1 LGQLFR
7 NSGIRRLYF
16 VCLAMAS
23 ITQATGS
30 QQDAQPSHRG
40 DGTAPSGDLGEMAPM
55 AAHMY
60 LTTVRPLSAGDQ
72 QRADALVRAATAAMA
87 SYKDY
92 RKALAD
98 GYEIFLPEVAQPQYH
113 FTKYEYGRQARLR
126 FDPSKPTSLLY
137 KKTAGGGYELVGA
150 MYTDRVDA
158 PEDELN
164 ERAPLSI
171 ARWHQHINFCK
182 APAGQQTAYFGPAA
196 KFGLRGSIATK
207 EACEA
212 AGGTF
217 YPHLFGWMLHIY
229 PYETDPKNIWSTN
242 DDDQGHDNMDHA
254 AIPAMKT
261 P

>member
-1 LGQLFR
+1 MCPL
-7 NSGIRRLYF
+7 

-23 ITQATGS
+23 ITQATALLP
-30 QQDAQPSHRG
+30 DAQPSHREG
-40 DGTAPSGDLGEMAPM
+40 ATPPSSKNGEMAP
-55 AAHMY
+55 ATAHMY
-60 LTTVRPLSAGDQ
+60 MTTPRPMSAGDQ
-72 QRADALVRAATAAMA
+72 QSADALLRAATAAIA
-87 SYKDY
+87 PYKDY
-92 RKALAD
+92 RKALSD
-98 GYEIFLPEVAQPQYH
+98 GYEIFLPEVAQTQYH

-137 KKTAGGGYELVGA
+137 KKTADGDYKLVGA

-158 PEDELN
+158 TEDELN

-182 APAGQQTAYFGPAA
+182 APTGQQTAYFGPAA

-207 EACEA
+207 AACDA

-229 PYETDPKNIWSTN
+229 PYETDPKNIWSTK

-254 AIPAMKT
+254 AMPAIKM

>member
-1 LGQLFR
+1 MLF
-7 NSGIRRLYF
+7 L
-16 VCLAMAS
+16 VCLATAS
-23 ITQATGS
+23 VSQATAT
-30 QQDAQPSHRG
+30 QQDTQPTHPAG
-40 DGTAPSGDLGEMAPM
+40 VTLPSGDNGGMAPS
-55 AAHMY
+55 AAHMHM
-60 LTTVRPLSAGDQ
+60 TTVRPLSVGDQ
-72 QRADALVRAATAAMA
+72 QRADALVRAATVAMA
-87 SYKDY
+87 PYKDY

-98 GYEIFLPEVAQPQYH
+98 GYEIFLPEVTQTQYH

-137 KKTAGGGYELVGA
+137 RKTAGGGYDLVGA

-158 PEDELN
+158 TEDELN

-182 APAGQQTAYFGPAA
+182 APAGQQTAYFGAAA

-229 PYETDPKNIWSTN
+229 PYETDPKHVWSTD

-254 AIPAMKT
+254 AMPAMKM